1 MIRCGETPK
10 RELFQ
15 IPCSFVVEWF
25 LFVGCSYVV
34 FVSLVSFQLVM
45 VGDEEQSE
53 RGLMIMN
60 HD

>member
-1 MIRCGETPK
+1 MVKPHKGSFRFLVHL
-10 RELFQ
+10 LF
-15 IPCSFVVEWF
+15 EWL

-34 FVSLVSFQLVM
+34 CVSLVSFQLVM
-45 VGDEEQSE
+45 VGDEEQPE